1 MPLGGSAEDT
11 GYIKVSAYNSLV
23 KRRFALHSGPFED
36 TDLSGENVNSPNTQ
50 TDRRQSIRLPIK
62 KALNLKMAM
71 ATSPLEVETIDMNPY
86 GVQIETPLPVDVGG
100 VVEIWPKDGNGN
112 GYKDLAIK
120 GEIRW
125 AMQADRAYRSGIS
138 FYRQVD
144 WPIFLSEISSSFEK
158 DLSAPAFLE
167 TLINKFDEGMIILD
181 QEANIIAANPCC
193 LPFIPNDIRKN
204 LKGLNLF
211 ELDSILNIPI
221 RNEPLGELV
230 NKALRGDTPLQFT
243 SVPIKNPGGARGSE
257 TIRNYN
263 IRLEPFTFPS
273 GRKGLVIHTR
283 DVTALVWLKQRK
295 RLRDE
300 NAELRYSYLTLGQLF
315 DNLLEDIIN
324 PLSAVVGRLD
334 LMAMK
339 MSAIKGRSVEGNE
352 IEAWKSDLEDIQNIL
367 GQVSDFCRA
376 AARRREKDG
385 VVGLS
390 ILSLNNLITD
400 ELNALSLHS
409 SFKNIEKRLSLS
421 PKLPLIK
428 ADYADWANAV
438 VALCQAAARQMV
450 YLDHRLLS
458 LSTSAQGN
466 KLKITIAHNGKALR
480 LPLEND
486 PALAILGLLQ
496 KKYGV
501 IVSVSGSTGSQ
512 AITLEYTMPDK
523 KDLIHSIDSQMSDL
537 LSVD

>member
-1 MPLGGSAEDT
+1 M
-11 GYIKVSAYNSLV
+11 NSLN
-23 KRRFALHSGPFED
+23 A
-36 TDLSGENVNSPNTQ
+36 Q
-50 TDRRQSIRLPIK
+50 ADRRKNIRLPIK

-86 GVQIETPLPVDVGG
+86 GVQIETLLPVDVGG
-100 VVEIWPKDGNGN
+100 IVEIWPKDRNGF
-112 GYKDLAIK
+112 KDLAIK
-120 GEIRW
+120 GKIRW
-125 AMQADRAYRSGIS
+125 ARHAGEAYRSGIS
-138 FYRQVD
+138 FYRRVD

-158 DLSAPAFLE
+158 GLAAPVFLE
-167 TLINKFDEGMIILD
+167 ALINKFDEGMIILD
-181 QEANIIAANPCC
+181 QEANIVAANACC
-193 LPFIPNDIRKN
+193 LPFIREDIRKN
-204 LKGLNLF
+204 LKGLNF
-211 ELDSILNIPI
+211 SELGSILNIPI
-221 RNEPLGELV
+221 KNEPLGELV
-230 NKALRGDTPLQFT
+230 TKALTGNTPFQFT
-243 SVPIKNPGGARGSE
+243 SIPIKHPGTQE
-257 TIRNYN
+257 IRNYN
-263 IRLEPFTFPS
+263 IRLEPLTFPS

-283 DVTALVWLKQRK
+283 DVTALVQLKKRK

-300 NAELRYSYLTLGQLF
+300 NAELKYSYLTLGQLF

-339 MSAIKGRSVEGNE
+339 MAALKGRSVGSDE
-352 IEAWKSDLEDIQNIL
+352 IETWKSDLEEIQGIL

-385 VVGLS
+385 GVGVS

-428 ADYADWANAV
+428 ADYADWANAI

-450 YLDHRLLS
+450 YLDHRLLTI
-458 LSTSAQGN
+458 STSARGN
-466 KLKITIAHNGKALR
+466 KLEITITHNGKALK

-496 KKYGV
+496 EKYGV
-501 IVSVSGSTGSQ
+501 TVSISGSTGSQ
-512 AITLEYTMPDK
+512 AITLEY
-523 KDLIHSIDSQMSDL
+523 SIPESKGQARAIRSKMNDFMA
-537 LSVD
+537 VD

>member
-1 MPLGGSAEDT
+1 M
-11 GYIKVSAYNSLV
+11 LV
-23 KRRFALHSGPFED
+23 PKLED
-36 TDLSGENVNSPNTQ
+36 TDLPGENVNSSIPQ
-50 TDRRQSIRLPIK
+50 TDRRKNIRLPIK

-71 ATSPLEVETIDMNPY
+71 ATSPLAVETIDMNPY
-86 GVQIETPLPVDVGG
+86 GVQIETLLPIDVGG
-100 VVEIWPKDGNGN
+100 IVEIWPKNRNGV
-112 GYKDLAIK
+112 KDLAIK

-125 AMQADRAYRSGIS
+125 AIQTDKAYRSGIS
-138 FYRQVD
+138 FYRRVD

-158 DLSAPAFLE
+158 GLSAPAFLE
-167 TLINKFDEGMIILD
+167 TLITKFDEGMIVLD
-181 QEANIIAANPCC
+181 HEANIIAANACC
-193 LPFIPNDIRKN
+193 LPFIPKGIRN
-204 LKGLNLF
+204 LKGLNF
-211 ELDSILNIPI
+211 SELDSSLNVPI
-221 RNEPLGELV
+221 KNGPLGELV
-230 NKALRGDTPLQFT
+230 TKALTGNTPFRFT
-243 SVPIKNPGGARGSE
+243 SIPIKHPE
-257 TIRNYN
+257 TQEIRSYN
-263 IRLEPFTFPS
+263 IRLEPLTFPS

-283 DVTALVWLKQRK
+283 DVTALVQLKKRK

-300 NAELRYSYLTLGQLF
+300 NAELKYSYLTLGQLF

-339 MSAIKGRSVEGNE
+339 MAALEGRSAERDE
-352 IEAWKSDLEDIQNIL
+352 IEAWKSDLEEVQGIL

-376 AARRREKDG
+376 AARRRERDG
-385 VVGLS
+385 GFGVS

-428 ADYADWANAV
+428 ADYADWANAI

-450 YLDHRLLS
+450 YLDHRLLTI
-458 LSTSAQGN
+458 STSVQGN
-466 KLKITIAHNGKALR
+466 KLEITITHNGKALR

-501 IVSVSGSTGSQ
+501 TVSISGSTGSQ
-512 AITLEYTMPDK
+512 AITLEYR
-523 KDLIHSIDSQMSDL
+523 MSDRKGRAHAIQSETTNAL
-537 LSVD
+537 IVD